1 MQTALIFFLIA
12 LFGIA
17 VVIITLFCCVWVLL
31 NCEVD

>member
-17 VVIITLFCCVWVLL
+17 VVIVTVFCFIWVLL
-31 NCEVD
+31 HFEVE